1 MERSPQHSGALGT
14 TMETLLKAPAACA
27 LLRREWLGLYSTE
40 ASFATIITTNTAL
53 NTLALVLP
61 LYMLVGSSRRTA
73 DSP

>member
-1 MERSPQHSGALGT
+1 
-14 TMETLLKAPAACA
+14 METLLKAPAARA

-61 LYMLVGSSRRTA
+61 LYMLVGSSRRMA